1 MVYGLR
7 QAEFMIIQEHFKESI
22 VGENP
27 TLLGK
32 RSFLWFTFYID
43 LSVFLGKFICFTQAS
58 ALDSLKLNCW
68 FIWKQKQMQTQK
80 QNKLSKQEHIYLRI
94 ILYF

>member
-7 QAEFMIIQEHFKESI
+7 QAEFMIIQEQFKASI

-43 LSVFLGKFICFTQAS
+43 LSVSLGKFICFTQTS
-58 ALDSLKLNCW
+58 ALDSWKLNCW

-80 QNKLSKQEHIYLRI
+80 QNKLSKQEHIYLKI